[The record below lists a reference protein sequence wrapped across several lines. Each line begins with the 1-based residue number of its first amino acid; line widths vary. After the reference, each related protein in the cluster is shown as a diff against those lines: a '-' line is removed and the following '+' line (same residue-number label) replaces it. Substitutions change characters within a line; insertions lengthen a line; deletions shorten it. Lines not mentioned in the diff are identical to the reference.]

1 MEYYKILVLLSNVF
15 FVAAGWWLGRDSG
28 RKATLKAL
36 DEVLDRIID
45 DVNNGRS
52 LDWAR
57 EEAEKYK

>member
-1 MEYYKILVLLSNVF
+1 MEYYKILVVLSNIF
-15 FVAAGWWLGRDSG
+15 FVAAGWWLGRDAG